1 MSLDYEKILHS
12 NPSKN
17 LRIKHE
23 ELKQNFSEA
32 SAKEYSELYKG
43 QPLSFLLENSR
54 YIFSEP
60 TYGYSYYMD
69 QVTGK
74 EHILEC
80 VSAYPEEYEKL
91 HEFVEAYRNEMEP
104 DQLEMFESL
113 EGKVKDLSEGT
124 SHLRMLIEYA
134 TNRFGTEEMDA
145 HLTTHPMV
153 YLSLAPFEMMQENV
167 DSTDIVER
175 VHEIGSLL
183 IRGSK
188 DASDWKMIFEAMTT
202 SGLLMN
208 DSVYVEA
215 VNQMPRDFRTVVQ
228 HLATSSLQEQIRS
241 INEVHEI
248 PNDMFYREYV
258 SSENA
263 VLSIFDLIE
272 DQKYYGEMF
281 ESERKHYDE
290 LHEFAYDLLSSIATF
305 EYTTCDDPTK
315 PIDGFQGMFQ
325 ESTTVEEAV
334 TWLNGESAKYVTE
347 ADLGEPS
354 PTVRNAAGSI
364 GEEPTE
370 KKAVAPNS
378 NSAAQKLQYKF
389 MDKEAKSYKHMAKAK
404 EVGDEVKGAATAA
417 SAIPK
422 NVAKSIDGT
431 LHEWDEMD
439 DERRR
444 KYMTKPGFR
453 KKIFRNLKLALL
465 YAGSAQISLL
475 MVPVTMLC
483 RHYSKDK
490 DRRIR
495 IQLARELDTEIQ
507 ICQEK
512 INDAN
517 SESDRKEKYKLM
529 RIKSQLEAQR
539 DRVKL
544 NSKYI

>member
-1 MSLDYEKILHS
+1 MSLDYEKILYS
-12 NPSKN
+12 NPSKK
-17 LRIKHE
+17 LRIQHE
-23 ELKQNFSEA
+23 ELKKNFSEA

-60 TYGYSYYMD
+60 TYGYRYYMD

-80 VSAYPEEYEKL
+80 VQAYPEEYEKL
-91 HEFVEAYRNEMEP
+91 HEFVETYRNEMEP

-124 SHLRMLIEYA
+124 NHLRMLLEYSA
-134 TNRFGTEEMDA
+134 NRFGNEELDA
-145 HLTTHPMV
+145 SLTVHPMV
-153 YLSLAPFEMMQENV
+153 YLSLAPFEMMQENA
-167 DSTDIVER
+167 DPEILER

-188 DASDWKMIFEAMTT
+188 DANNWKMVFEAMAA

-208 DSVYVEA
+208 DAVYVEA
-215 VNQMPRDFRTVVQ
+215 VSQMPRDFRTVVE
-228 HLATSSLQEQIRS
+228 HLASSSLQEQIRS
-241 INEVHEI
+241 INEIQER
-248 PNDMFYREYV
+248 PDDMFYREYV
-258 SSENA
+258 SPENSVLA
-263 VLSIFDLIE
+263 VFGMERDQEEYAEVFEQERAYYNDLTG
-272 DQKYYGEMF
+272 Y
-281 ESERKHYDE
+281 
-290 LHEFAYDLLSSIATF
+290 AYDLLSSIATF
-305 EYTTCDDPTK
+305 EYTTCKDPTE
-315 PIDGFQGMFQ
+315 PIKGFQGLFG

-334 TWLNGESAKYVTE
+334 SWLNEETSKYVTE
-347 ADLGEPS
+347 AQLGEPS
-354 PTVRNAAGSI
+354 PTVRKAAGSF
-364 GEEPTE
+364 GEDSAE
-370 KKAVAPNS
+370 KKVTAPGS
-378 NSAAQKLQYKF
+378 NSAAQNIQYKF
-389 MDKEAKSYKHMAKAK
+389 MDKEAKSYKRMAKAK
-404 EVGDEVKGAATAA
+404 EVGDEVKGAATAVA
-417 SAIPK
+417 AIPK
-422 NVAKSIDGT
+422 NIAGSINGT
-431 LHEWDEMD
+431 LHEWDELD

-444 KYMTKPGFR
+444 QYMTKPGFR
-453 KKIFRNLKLALL
+453 KKLFRNLKLALL

-483 RHYSKDK
+483 RHYSKSK

-529 RIKSQLEAQR
+529 RIKSELEAQR

-544 NSKYI
+544 NSQYI